1 MRKCVIASING
12 VISAMRT
19 FKKGNQ
25 IEEEDNKKTKAKIND
40 QQQKND
46 QKYDKTKREEQA

>member
-12 VISAMRT
+12 VISAVRT

-40 QQQKND
+40 Q
-46 QKYDKTKREEQA
+46 